1 MKRKFLE
8 ELGLEKEV
16 IDKIMAENGND
27 INAAKADYESLK
39 QQLETANQQVTE
51 RDKQLEQLKKNAG
64 DNEELSSKIAE
75 LQAENKETKAKYEAD
90 LKELK
95 LSAAIQTSLVG
106 KVHDEELVSSLF
118 DKSKLIL
125 SEDGKVTGLEEQLKQ
140 LKETKG
146 FLFKEEVKEPPKT
159 NYRPKGGQTHKE
171 GFAAQMAEQRNEAEQ
186 ATAQASLWSAE

>member
-27 INAAKADYESLK
+27 INVAKADYESLK

-64 DNEELSSKIAE
+64 DNEELSNKIAE
-75 LQAENKETKAKYEAD
+75 LQAENKAVKEKYESD

-95 LSAAIQTSLVG
+95 LGAAIQSSLVG

-118 DKSKLIL
+118 DKNKLIL
-125 SEDGKVTGLEEQLKQ
+125 GEDGKITGLEEQLKQ

-146 FLFKEEVKEPPKT
+146 FLFKEESKEQTKPS
-159 NYRPKGGQTHKE
+159 YRPKGGQIHKE
-171 GFAAQMAEQRNEAEQ
+171 GFAAQMAEQRNEAEKS
-186 ATAQASLWSAE
+186 TAQSSLWSAE

>member
-8 ELGLEKEV
+8 DLGLEKET
-16 IDKIMAENGND
+16 IDQIMTENGND
-27 INAAKADYESLK
+27 INTAKADYESLK

-64 DNEELSSKIAE
+64 DNEELSNKIAE
-75 LQAENKETKAKYEAD
+75 LQAENKEAKAKYESD

-95 LSAAIQTSLVG
+95 LNTAIQTSLVG
-106 KVHDEELVSSLF
+106 KVHDEALASTLF

-146 FLFKEEVKEPPKT
+146 FLFKEESKEPTKPS
-159 NYRPKGGQTHKE
+159 YRPKSGQTHKE
-171 GFAAQMAEQRNEAEQ
+171 GFAVQMAEQRNEAEQ